1 MGGYGKSAGKLD
13 FVAGFSP
20 AKTRERII
28 EKRSGEL
35 SLV

>member
-13 FVAGFSP
+13 FAAGFFP
-20 AKTRERII
+20 GKIRERTGT
-28 EKRSGEL
+28 RCGEL

>member
-13 FVAGFSP
+13 FAAGLSP
-20 AKTRERII
+20 GKARERI
-28 EKRSGEL
+28 ETRSGEL